1 MDAETI
7 DHATLSHLAEAG
19 ALRETRVVGQAGGWA
34 VMVRYGASERALAAQ
49 RSGKVRLFKHLE
61 TLVSYL
67 KGVGVSSFEVDS
79 AGYSPET
86 SGSRARPDRAE
97 AMRNAH
103 QASAHDAWF
112 RAEVQI
118 ALSEADHPETQWTSN
133 EDAKAT
139 WAKKRCELSARTTA
153 GAVD

>member
-1 MDAETI
+1 MSAETI

-19 ALRETRVVGQAGGWA
+19 ALRGARVVGQSGGWA
-34 VMVRYGASERALAAQ
+34 LMVRYGAGERALAAQ
-49 RSGKVRLFKHLE
+49 RSRKARVFKRME

-67 KGVGVSSFEVDS
+67 RDVGISNFNVDS
-79 AGYSPET
+79 ASYSPET
-86 SGSRARPDRAE
+86 ATSRARPDRAE

-112 RAEVQI
+112 RAQVQT
-118 ALSEADHPETQWTSN
+118 ALDEADEAEAQWTAN
-133 EDAKAT
+133 EDAKAA
-139 WAKKRCELSARTTA
+139 WARKRGELAAQVAA